1 MFHGGLWGGWQYSV
15 ASQQPNASTLRFGFG
30 GHQEARGSS
39 VTKNHFFIE
48 GVLEELDAP
57 GEWFLDPKPDP
68 PVLYYWPN
76 RTTNGDLAPP
86 DKVVLPLLES
96 IVVVNG
102 SKNVSFTGFEFT
114 ETRATYMEMY
124 EVPSGGD
131 WSVYGGF
138 SLKIGA
144 LVSHAFSARR
154 DRPLGIWAWCSLI
167 SARLPRGKIALCQD
181 PVSLDERALH

>member
-1 MFHGGLWGGWQYSV
+1 MTTCYACRVETGPYFVPGLPRVV
-15 ASQQPNASTLRFGFG
+15 AHSRRYVENI
-30 GHQEARGSS
+30 
-39 VTKNHFFIE
+39 K
-48 GVLEELDAP
+48 EELTAP

-76 RTTNGDLAPP
+76 RTTDGDLAPP

-144 LVSHAFSARR
+144 PTAMRSLR
-154 DRPLGIWAWCSLI
+154 DGTGRLGYG
-167 SARLPRGKIALCQD
+167 RGVL
-181 PVSLDERALH
+181 